1 MYNSYIL
8 VPFAT
13 WAVAQLTKFVLSA
26 ARGNLDLRKLY
37 ASGGMPSVHAAVT
50 VSLATTAFILDG
62 ASSHLFGFTAIFSAI
77 VMYDSLGVRRSS
89 GEQGVAL
96 NMIITSLSRDK
107 VLLSQPDLKLRE
119 VLGHKPREV
128 VVGAIF
134 GLVLGILLNFNHVSP
149 LAAFLV
155 ATPGLLETY
164 IYAGIAA
171 ALIVVPIIMRLML
184 RRRRSAILS
193 RLGARIMY
201 TGLTAGI
208 IIAIFA
214 LGQYERLSYLD
225 WRLWMIIALLV
236 TSIEKLRIMLWART
250 NVTPARE
257 LETRTERLSKWLPKP
272 KKKKSKKR

>member
-13 WAVAQLTKFVLSA
+13 WAVAQLVKFVLSA

-62 ASSHLFGFTAIFSAI
+62 SSSHLFGFTAIFAAI

-96 NMIITSLSRDK
+96 NMIITSLARDK
-107 VLLSQPDLKLRE
+107 GILSQPDLKLRE

-128 VVGAIF
+128 VVGAMF
-134 GLVLGILLNFNHVSP
+134 GLVLGTLLNFNHVLP
-149 LAAFLV
+149 LAKFLT
-155 ATPGLLETY
+155 ATPGNVESY

-171 ALIVVPIIMRLML
+171 VLVIATIIMRLVL
-184 RRRRSAILS
+184 RRYGSAVLS
-193 RLGARIMY
+193 RVGKRVMY
-201 TGLTAGI
+201 TGLTSGA
-208 IIAIFA
+208 IIAIFV
-214 LGQYERLSYLD
+214 LGQYERLGYLE
-225 WRLWMIIALLV
+225 WRLWVILALAGMVAEKVRILV
-236 TSIEKLRIMLWART
+236 WARA
-250 NVTPARE
+250 NVASARA
-257 LETRTERLSKWLPKP
+257 LEVRTERLSKWLPKP
-272 KKKKSKKR
+272 KKKKAKKR